1 LLCSNAKRICAP
13 GAGQVLE
20 DFHSH
25 FAAATTALQA
35 ALRAHNIWLSCS
47 FDLLIVLEALFCN
60 TKHLQLQQAP
70 IATAAARSAR
80 GTMPFGA
87 TDFKT
92 HVIRC
97 STERLQELI
106 PAATYHRE
114 GSMKQIWATALLR
127 KHATCAYKEC
137 DAIDMV
143 ANDPDCLPEW
153 CVSAML
159 GYMCITENNRVT
171 FSEMNRTRFKVRRA
185 RYDLVE
191 KCTIGDTAELG
202 PDKNA
207 VDGLKLA
214 SDQKIF
220 DSATLLSLSLTCK
233 ALHHFSHQQLLD
245 EDKALVELCER
256 LPRSEGQKFHK
267 WPQATWRRKQIGQ
280 TLFAQAGCVRGS
292 RGVQP
297 REHVQYERL
306 LDRVKM
312 RKLSMVFG
320 TPAAAVHHMCSFV
333 KQRPTFCEMWF
344 PPQVH
349 LREFSWSQHFWPG
362 TVRRHSYSFQ
372 EYSGGPLAQLPGRA
386 VMARPEYTEPMKVI
400 RVAVE
405 EEQCLAIAFVR
416 NEKKQKKAQQAK
428 RNGREPV
435 KEPTEKRKKKHKT
448 NKERKAAKQEA
459 KRLQEEEQAK
469 ERAEEQER
477 ARERSEWFRS
487 TAGFDRARQRG
498 NFDGMKFGGGAGG
511 SRGSG
516 RGSSSS
522 SSSRAFNN
530 TSGNNFRALV
540 AAVASD
546 SDSDD
551 GVQGAE
557 DMNYGEY
564 SSSEQQYNKRKRSD
578 SPTYGNSSS
587 SSGGAPYKR
596 PATGDPKNPLELLM
610 AAVHMADTSRAAH
623 SNSNS
628 NQESEQ
634 QGDGDDR
641 YASDGY
647 ESDGYEPVE
656 PPEQWQQQEQQYGS
670 GNGSEMHQYGGG
682 GSSKRKRDLSEADVR
697 GNYKRS
703 QQQQQEQSSEESGC
717 DEDDDL

>member
-1 LLCSNAKRICAP
+1 
-13 GAGQVLE
+13 
-20 DFHSH
+20 
-25 FAAATTALQA
+25 
-35 ALRAHNIWLSCS
+35 
-47 FDLLIVLEALFCN
+47 
-60 TKHLQLQQAP
+60 
-70 IATAAARSAR
+70 
-80 GTMPFGA
+80 MPFGA

-92 HVIRC
+92 HVFRC

-159 GYMCITENNRVT
+159 GYMCITEDNRVT
-171 FSEMNRTRFKVRRA
+171 FSEINRTRFKVRRA

-202 PDKNA
+202 PDKTV
-207 VDGLKLA
+207 VDGLVFA
-214 SDQKIF
+214 SKQKIF
-220 DSATLLSLSLTCK
+220 DSASLLSLSLTCK

-256 LPRSEGQKFHK
+256 LPRSECQKFHK

-320 TPAAAVHHMCSFV
+320 TPAAAVQHMCSFV

-386 VMARPEYTEPMKVI
+386 VMARAEYTEPMKVI

-416 NEKKQKKAQQAK
+416 NEKKQKAAQQQAK

-469 ERAEEQER
+469 ERAEERER
-477 ARERSEWFRS
+477 VRERSEWFRS
-487 TAGFDRARQRG
+487 TAGYDRHRQR
-498 NFDGMKFGGGAGG
+498 NVNDDGLEFGANGRG

-516 RGSSSS
+516 RGSSS

-530 TSGNNFRALV
+530 TSGNNFKALV

-564 SSSEQQYNKRKRSD
+564 SSSEQHYNKRKRSD
-578 SPTYGNSSS
+578 SPTYGNNSSS
-587 SSGGAPYKR
+587 SSGAAPYKR
-596 PATGDPKNPLELLM
+596 PAISGVNLGGLEALM
-610 AAVHMADTSRAAH
+610 MVAAEMADTSRAA
-623 SNSNS
+623 
-628 NQESEQ
+628 
-634 QGDGDDR
+634 R
-641 YASDGY
+641 
-647 ESDGYEPVE
+647 
-656 PPEQWQQQEQQYGS
+656 
-670 GNGSEMHQYGGG
+670 
-682 GSSKRKRDLSEADVR
+682 
-697 GNYKRS
+697 
-703 QQQQQEQSSEESGC
+703 
-717 DEDDDL
+717 